1 MAPSFLF
8 CIPNLVSHRPIC
20 AEILY
25 STVPKQCRSRH
36 FLIFF
41 PILGIV
47 QNSSYILSLRPGQGL
62 ILVYTLKCTPSTSFY
77 LSQPKGTKILV
88 VALGLTGNVA
98 CQFCPWQQPGA
109 TYSILQYYTRNNVSV
124 DCQCCSRRASSLI
137 HVRWIVNWQFHAL
150 FAWLISHQPAV
161 VFSQNKPA
169 INNQPTVLFSQNKPA
184 PAISHQPN
192 EQGVY

>member
-88 VALGLTGNVA
+88 VALRLTGNVA

-124 DCQCCSRRASSLI
+124 DCQCCSSRASSLI
-137 HVRWIVNWQFHAL
+137 HVRWIVNWQFQSGL
-150 FAWLISHQPAV
+150 RSPGWYILLPNTNVGWWLAGRVFLCSCVGAFTLQPV
-161 VFSQNKPA
+161 PC
-169 INNQPTVLFSQNKPA
+169 
-184 PAISHQPN
+184 H
-192 EQGVY
+192 